1 MFLNGGRKQFF
12 VYERF
17 FSMIDFIARHI
28 CFPHIRLIFV
38 YCVPFEQT
46 KFFNLAPGVEAI
58 TSAPGGRYGY
68 RWCVWRTVDVASAGA
83 GLWRFLTMG
92 CLLSV
97 NTWIGPKGIAD
108 ERDVRCFPLRRPA
121 FPLQAPLP
129 GEERGGG
136 GQLFHWPEEN
146 MKKIWNWIWHW
157 SERMK
162 VQLTYRII

>member
-108 ERDVRCFPLRRPA
+108 ERDVRYSRSAAQPFLSRPLC
-121 FPLQAPLP
+121 P
-129 GEERGGG
+129 GRRGGVG
-136 GQLFHWPEEN
+136 GNCSIDRRRIW
-146 MKKIWNWIWHW
+146 KKIWNWIWHW